1 MTQPF
6 SSDAPSSTSGTST
19 IPPIPENPPRP
30 ARQEIFTPAVN
41 SAAIGRAWAET
52 ETDGEF
58 DYIPVSPWAPVTLAL
73 GLLSLTGFMGFFG
86 LYVAGFSILV
96 GLAALTKIRNS
107 GGTVKGKGMA
117 IPGLL
122 LAIVSLAGGSVKMA
136 YAYNT
141 EVPAGFQRVHF
152 PREIADHQFIYISG
166 RRKIPPPVAAL
177 VGKPVYLKGFM
188 WATQATDGIPRFILL
203 KDNGECCFGGK
214 PKSHDF
220 ITVTLKSYP
229 DGARPPLASRAP
241 DMSDVILTPEQ
252 QKTLGA
258 AHPNQLTTKAFIG
271 MVAVAGV
278 LQANPQAGEG
288 GSPEDYDF
296 APVYTMDADLV
307 EEVWTPF

>member
-1 MTQPF
+1 MTQQSSTDTTP
-6 SSDAPSSTSGTST
+6 STPGLTKQELPLPTPAEAGHAIRRAWSDSDA
-19 IPPIPENPPRP
+19 E
-30 ARQEIFTPAVN
+30 
-41 SAAIGRAWAET
+41 
-52 ETDGEF
+52 GEF
-58 DYIPVSPWAPVTLAL
+58 DYVPFSPWAPVALVL

-86 LYVAGFSILV
+86 LYVAGFSIFV
-96 GLAALTKIRNS
+96 GFAALAKIR
-107 GGTVKGKGMA
+107 GGAGTVKGKGMA
-117 IPGLL
+117 VAGLL
-122 LAIVSLAGGSVKMA
+122 LSAVSLGGGSVKMA
-136 YAYNT
+136 HAYNT
-141 EVPAGFQRVHF
+141 EVPEGFRRVHF
-152 PREIADHQFIYISG
+152 PREIADHQFVYING
-166 RRKIPPPVAAL
+166 RRKISPAVTEL

-241 DMSDVILTPEQ
+241 GMSDVILTPEQ
-252 QKTLGA
+252 QKALGA
-258 AHPNQLTTKAFIG
+258 THANQLTTEAFIG
-271 MVAVAGV
+271 MVAVAGI

>member
-1 MTQPF
+1 MTQQF
-6 SSDAPSSTSGTST
+6 STDTTPSTPGLTKQELPLPTPAEAGHAIRRAWSDSDA
-19 IPPIPENPPRP
+19 E
-30 ARQEIFTPAVN
+30 
-41 SAAIGRAWAET
+41 
-52 ETDGEF
+52 GEF
-58 DYIPVSPWAPVTLAL
+58 DYVPFSPWAPVALVL

-86 LYVAGFSILV
+86 LYVAGFSIFV
-96 GLAALTKIRNS
+96 GFAAFAKIR
-107 GGTVKGKGMA
+107 GGAGTVKGKGMA
-117 IPGLL
+117 VAGLL
-122 LAIVSLAGGSVKMA
+122 LSAVSLGGGSVKMA
-136 YAYNT
+136 HAYTT
-141 EVPAGFQRVHF
+141 EVPEGFRRVHF
-152 PREIADHQFIYISG
+152 PREIADHQFVYING
-166 RRKIPPPVAAL
+166 RRKISPAVTEL

-188 WATQATDGIPRFILL
+188 WATQATDGIPRFILI

-241 DMSDVILTPEQ
+241 GMSDVILTPEQ
-252 QKTLGA
+252 QKALGA
-258 AHPNQLTTKAFIG
+258 THANQLTTEAFIG
-271 MVAVAGV
+271 MVAVAGI